1 MTILDQHSIPFSRKS
16 LLSTLWIFVLMN
28 MIYADILGTLK
39 PGYLDQLERLSTELT
54 PTSVLT
60 FSILMEIPIAMIL
73 LSRILNYRAN
83 RWANFIAVPLA
94 ILWVVVPTVMPSLG
108 GGTPISYLFFATVE
122 VITMIVIFRLAWT
135 WPQPKIKQVA

>member
-1 MTILDQHSIPFSRKS
+1 MTFSDQYSIPFSRKS

-28 MIYADILGTLK
+28 MIYADILGMLK

-54 PTSVLT
+54 PSSVLT

-83 RWANFIAVPLA
+83 RWANLIAAPLA
-94 ILWVVVPTVMPSLG
+94 ILWVVVPALMPSLG
-108 GGTPISYLFFATVE
+108 ESTPISYMFFATIE
-122 VITMIVIFRLAWT
+122 VITMTIIFRLAWT
-135 WPQPKIKQVA
+135 WPQPKMKQAA

>member
-1 MTILDQHSIPFSRKS
+1 MTFSDQHPIPFPRKA

-54 PTSVLT
+54 PASVLT

-94 ILWVVVPTVMPSLG
+94 ILWVVVPTLMPSLG
-108 GGTPISYLFFATVE
+108 SSTPISYLFFATVE
-122 VITMIVIFRLAWT
+122 VITMIIIFRIAWK
-135 WPQPKIKQVA
+135 WPQPKMKQAA

>member
-54 PTSVLT
+54 STSVLT
-60 FSILMEIPIAMIL
+60 FSILMEIPIVMIL
-73 LSRILNYRAN
+73 LSRVLDYRAN

-94 ILWVVVPTVMPSLG
+94 ILWVVVPTLMPSLG
-108 GGTPISYLFFATVE
+108 DGTPISYLFFATVE
-122 VITMIVIFRLAWT
+122 SEDI
-135 WPQPKIKQVA
+135 